1 MESAATRQHVAE
13 SDLFR
18 GLASDQIDFL
28 ARQARPRTLKAGEV
42 LFSFGNIAD
51 RFYLVIAGEIT
62 VEVPALEGPALEL
75 QHLGPGAVVGW
86 SWLIAPRKWNFQARA
101 RSAASLL
108 EFDGDAVLAECE
120 RNPQFGYE
128 ILKRFS
134 ALMSERLNAARQR
147 IMDAWRAEG
156 FA

>member
-1 MESAATRQHVAE
+1 
-13 SDLFR
+13 
-18 GLASDQIDFL
+18 
-28 ARQARPRTLKAGEV
+28 LKAGEV
-42 LFSFGNIAD
+42 LFSFGNTAD